1 MDIAK
6 QACLERDAHRC
17 RHCGSSIGVDAI
29 QLMDSG
35 RGNLWLL
42 SNLITLCK
50 ECEKEKQ
57 DTEKLGDVKK
67 LGVILAGGKGS
78 RLYPLTRYQNK
89 HTLSIGLLP
98 MIFYPLKT
106 LRSFGI
112 RRVLVIID
120 RENSD
125 SIINMLGSGKEF
137 GLDVSYRVQEGAGG
151 ISQALYLAK
160 DMVKPD
166 DKIYCILGDNIFDND
181 KIDKNIDLGSN
192 KACIYLKEILNPQDY
207 GVAKIENGKVINI
220 VEKPKEF
227 VSNMAVLGLYVY
239 TPEVFDIIEQIFP
252 SARNELEI
260 SSVNDYY
267 ASKNQL
273 QYKITNGNWSDC
285 GGSIQRYCEASL
297 YGAKRAN
304 VSSEEIDNFRS
315 TIFDEK

>member
-29 QLMDSG
+29 QLVESG

-50 ECEKEKQ
+50 ECEREKK
-57 DTEKLGDVKK
+57 DTEKLGDMKK

-98 MIFYPLKT
+98 MLLYPLKT

-112 RRVLVIID
+112 RRVLIVID
-120 RENSD
+120 RENTD

-137 GLDVSYRVQEGAGG
+137 GLDISYRVQEGSGG

-160 DMVKPD
+160 DLARPD
-166 DKIYCILGDNIFDND
+166 DKIYCILGDNIFDNGR
-181 KIDKNIDLGSN
+181 IDKSVDLGNN
-192 KACIYLKEILNPQDY
+192 KACVYLKEVSNPQDY
-207 GVAKIENGKVINI
+207 GVAKVENGKVINI

-227 VSNMAVLGLYVY
+227 ISNMAVLGLYVY
-239 TPEVFDIIEQIFP
+239 TPEVFGIIEQISP
-252 SARNELEI
+252 SARGELEI
-260 SSVNDYY
+260 SSVNDHY
-267 ASKNQL
+267 AQEGTLMAKVIDS
-273 QYKITNGNWSDC
+273 YWADC
-285 GGSIQRYCEASL
+285 GSNIQRYCEASL
-297 YGAKRAN
+297 YGAKKAN
-304 VSSEEIDNFRS
+304 VSSEEIDGFRT